1 VTEARTIGQVGVVG
15 VGYMG
20 GAVARSLL
28 RAGFDV
34 VVNDVNPD
42 AVARFVDLGAT
53 AAASAEELAAQCAVV
68 SIVVVSDRQVNDVGP
83 RIVDAAEPETTV
95 LIHSTVRPST
105 AVALGE
111 RGSAKGVAVLDV
123 AVNGGNEKADLGK
136 LTLMIGGDTDAV
148 ARCRPVFEAIG
159 EHVFHIGPLGSGLVG
174 KLVNN
179 LIAIGSYS
187 LQLEAVE
194 LAAAYGIDEDTVAT
208 VVAFSQGDNRGMR
221 TWGRHDRKRAARAA
235 QGVEWYE
242 RMGRDLQEAAIAA
255 GAHGVTLP
263 LTAVIA
269 QALPQKLRE
278 RDRYLAEHPL
288 GKIPLCRGCDQ
299 ELAPPFREAGYHPEC
314 LPAPAS

>member
-1 VTEARTIGQVGVVG
+1 MTDARSFGRVGVVG

-28 RAGFDV
+28 REGFDV
-34 VVNDVNPD
+34 VVNDVAAE
-42 AVARFVDLGAT
+42 AVARFTALGARS
-53 AAASAEELAAQCAVV
+53 AATVEELAAQCTVV
-68 SIVVVSDRQVNDVGP
+68 SIVVVSDAQVNDVGP
-83 RIVDAAEPETTV
+83 RIINAAAPGTTV

-111 RGSAKGVAVLDV
+111 LGAARGVAVLDV

-136 LTLMIGGDTDAV
+136 LTLMIGGDPEAV
-148 ARCRPVFEAIG
+148 ARCRPVFDAIG
-159 EHVFHIGPLGSGLVG
+159 EHAFAIGPLGSGLVG

-187 LQLEAVE
+187 LQLEAVQ
-194 LAAAYGIDEDTVAT
+194 LAAAYGIDEETVAT

-235 QGVEWYE
+235 QGVSWYE
-242 RMGRDLQEAAIAA
+242 RMGRDLEEAAIAG
-255 GAHGVTLP
+255 GARGVTLP

-278 RDRYLAEHPL
+278 RDRYLEQHPL
-288 GKIPLCRGCDQ
+288 PEIPLCKGCDQ
-299 ELAPPFREAGYHPEC
+299 ELAPPFRASGYHPEC
-314 LPAPAS
+314 RPATDA

>member
-1 VTEARTIGQVGVVG
+1 VTDAKTLGRVGVVG

-28 RAGFDV
+28 REGFDV
-34 VVNDVNPD
+34 VVNDISPE
-42 AVARFVDLGAT
+42 AVARFTDLGA
-53 AAASAEELAAQCAVV
+53 AAAATVEDLAAQSTVV
-68 SIVVVSDRQVNDVGP
+68 SIVVVSDAQVNDVGP
-83 RIVDAAEPETTV
+83 RIIGAAKPGTTV

-105 AVALGE
+105 AVALGQL
-111 RGSAKGVAVLDV
+111 GAAKGVAVLDV

-136 LTLMIGGDTDAV
+136 LTLMIGGDADAV
-148 ARCRPVFEAIG
+148 ARAEPVFRAIG

-187 LQLEAVE
+187 LQLEAVQ
-194 LAAAYGIDEDTVAT
+194 LAAAYGIDEETVAT

-235 QGVEWYE
+235 QGVSWYE
-242 RMGRDLQEAAIAA
+242 RMGRDLEEAAVA
-255 GAHGVTLP
+255 GGARGVTLP

-278 RDRYLAEHPL
+278 RDRYLEEHPL
-288 GKIPLCRGCDQ
+288 PHIPLCKGCDQ

-314 LPAPAS
+314 LPASPS

>member
-1 VTEARTIGQVGVVG
+1 MAQTLREQRVGVVG

-28 RAGFDV
+28 REGFAV
-34 VVNDVNPD
+34 VVNDINAE
-42 AVARFVDLGAT
+42 AVGRFVQLGAT
-53 AAASAEELAAQCAVV
+53 GTGSVEELAGQCAVV
-68 SIVVVSDRQVNDVGP
+68 SIVVVSDAQVNDVGP
-83 RIVDAAEPETTV
+83 RIIAAAAPGTVV

-105 AVALGE
+105 AVALGTLGE
-111 RGSAKGVAVLDV
+111 ARGIDVLDV

-136 LTLMIGGDTDAV
+136 LTLMIGGDAAAA
-148 ARCRPVFEAIG
+148 ARCGPVFEAIG

-187 LQLEAVE
+187 LQLEAVQ

-221 TWGRHDRKRAARAA
+221 TWGRHDRKRLARKA

-242 RMGRDLQEAAIAA
+242 RMGRDLEEAAIAG
-255 GAHGVTLP
+255 GARGVTLP

-278 RDRYLAEHPL
+278 RDRYLEKHPL
-288 GKIPLCRGCDQ
+288 GPIPICRGCDQ
-299 ELAPPFREAGYHPEC
+299 ELAPPFREAGLHPEC
-314 LPAPAS
+314 RPA

>member
-1 VTEARTIGQVGVVG
+1 MAEGLRDQPVGVVG

-28 RAGFDV
+28 REGFKV
-34 VVNDVNPD
+34 VVYDVNPD

-53 AAASAEELAAQCAVV
+53 GAASVEELAVQCAVV
-68 SIVVVSDRQVNDVGP
+68 SIVVVSDAQVNDVGP
-83 RIVDAAEPETTV
+83 RIVGAAAPGTVV

-105 AVALGE
+105 AVALAE
-111 RGSAKGVAVLDV
+111 VAAPRGVDVLDV

-136 LTLMIGGDTDAV
+136 LTLMIGGDEAAV

-159 EHVFHIGPLGSGLVG
+159 EHTFHIGPLGSGLVG

-187 LQLEAVE
+187 LQLEAVQ

-221 TWGRHDRKRAARAA
+221 TWGRHDRKRLARKA

-242 RMGRDLQEAAIAA
+242 RMGRDLEEAAIA
-255 GAHGVTLP
+255 GGSRGVTLP
-263 LTAVIA
+263 LTAIIA

-278 RDRYLAEHPL
+278 RDRYLEKHPL
-288 GKIPLCRGCDQ
+288 GPIPLCSGCDQ
-299 ELAPPFREAGYHPEC
+299 ELAPPFRAEGLHPEC
-314 LPAPAS
+314 RPA